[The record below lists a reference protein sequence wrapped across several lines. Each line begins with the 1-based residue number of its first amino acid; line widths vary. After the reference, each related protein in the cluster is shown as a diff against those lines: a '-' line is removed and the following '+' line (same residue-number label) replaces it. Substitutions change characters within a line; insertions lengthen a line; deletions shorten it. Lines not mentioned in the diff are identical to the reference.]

1 MDNEFPSLLKSE
13 NELPGT
19 KKKVLIV
26 DDEETYLHLLT
37 MIMSKNQYDVI
48 RALDGRR
55 AWEIVQQ
62 EQVSFVISDWMMP
75 EMDGLELTQRIRAA
89 NFPNYTYI
97 ILLTARSSKE
107 DVVDGLKAGAD
118 DYLTKPFHLNEL
130 RARVAIG
137 ERILNLET
145 RLRQTLDQ
153 LYLLATHDSLTGLL
167 NRRALYDYADSEINR
182 SKREKNPL
190 CLIMVDIDHFK
201 NVNDQFGH
209 LVGDQAL
216 RLISHTIEQNKR
228 SYDRVGRWGGEEFLL
243 VLPGTMLQEAIQV
256 AERLRRAIENAV
268 LDLSG
273 ENAVRLSASFGVAS
287 LQLDSNE
294 NFEQMIHKAD
304 QALYSAKNAGRNQ
317 VQSFPKSSD

>member
-1 MDNEFPSLLKSE
+1 MGDCPTRAGVVCDFGL
-13 NELPGT
+13 
-19 KKKVLIV
+19 
-26 DDEETYLHLLT
+26 DD
-37 MIMSKNQYDVI
+37 
-48 RALDGRR
+48 AGDGRTG
-55 AWEIVQQ
+55 ADSTHTSSEF
-62 EQVSFVISDWMMP
+62 S
-75 EMDGLELTQRIRAA
+75 ELYLYYPA
-89 NFPNYTYI
+89 
-97 ILLTARSSKE
+97 
-107 DVVDGLKAGAD
+107 GLKAGAD

-268 LDLSG
+268 LDLSD

-317 VQSFPKSSD
+317 VQSFPESSD